1 MSHKYYT
8 PTFKATSFNC
18 PNCGAFAKQAWLKGR
33 GELEYSTRNLSQS
46 IPDVNFAFCEHCEKV
61 SIWYKEN
68 MIEPNI
74 GGVPLPNQDLSDDI
88 KEDYYEARDILNK
101 SPRGSAALLR
111 LAIQKLCI
119 EFGGEGKNLNKDIG
133 QLVKDELPVMVQ
145 QSLDYVR
152 FVGNNAVHPGQLD
165 LKDNK
170 EIAVKLFEL
179 INIIADIKITQPKLI
194 ENLYSS
200 IPQEQRDAIEKRDNK
215 KTNS

>member
-1 MSHKYYT
+1 MSHYT
-8 PTFKATSFNC
+8 PKFKEKSFNC
-18 PNCGAFAKQAWLKGR
+18 TSCGVYAKQYWLKGT
-33 GELEYSTRNLSQS
+33 GELLDSTRNLSQS
-46 IPDVNFAFCEHCEKV
+46 ISEVNFALCEHCEKV

-74 GGVPLPNQDLSDDI
+74 GDVPLPNQDLSEEI

-119 EFGGEGKNLNKDIG
+119 ELGGKGKNLNKDIG

-170 EIAVKLFEL
+170 EIAIKLFEL
-179 INIIADIKITQPKLI
+179 INIIADIKITQPKQI

-200 IPQEQRDAIEKRDNK
+200 IPQEQRDAIEKRDN
-215 KTNS
+215 